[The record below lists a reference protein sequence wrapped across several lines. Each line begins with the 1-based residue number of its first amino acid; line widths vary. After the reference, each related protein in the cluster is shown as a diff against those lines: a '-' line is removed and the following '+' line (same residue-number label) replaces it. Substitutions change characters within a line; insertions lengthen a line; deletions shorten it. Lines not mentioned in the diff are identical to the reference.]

1 MAVSMAALVQKQL
14 HLRESCSNST
24 IGREGR
30 WLIMHH
36 ANNQF
41 YKLMPMMMMVMV
53 MVMLMT
59 MVVMIMNMVD
69 HAHHQT
75 SLQ

>member
-41 YKLMPMMMMVMV
+41 YKLMPMMMMVM
-53 MVMLMT
+53 LMT
-59 MVVMIMNMVD
+59 MVVMIMNIVD
-69 HAHHQT
+69 QAYHQT

>member
-1 MAVSMAALVQKQL
+1 MAANKAAMVQKQL

-30 WLIMHH
+30 WLIMHY

-41 YKLMPMMMMVMV
+41 YKLMSMMMMVMV
-53 MVMLMT
+53 MLMT
-59 MVVMIMNMVD
+59 LMVMIMNMVD
-69 HAHHQT
+69 HAYHQT

>member
-1 MAVSMAALVQKQL
+1 MAANKAALVQKQL

-41 YKLMPMMMMVMV
+41 YKLMPMIMMVSGFGQFI
-53 MVMLMT
+53 LC
-59 MVVMIMNMVD
+59 
-69 HAHHQT
+69 
-75 SLQ
+75 LGLF

>member
-41 YKLMPMMMMVMV
+41 YKLMPMMMMVM
-53 MVMLMT
+53 LMT

-69 HAHHQT
+69 HAYHQT

>member
-53 MVMLMT
+53 MT

-69 HAHHQT
+69 HAYHQT

>member
-41 YKLMPMMMMVMV
+41 YKLMSMMMIVMV
-53 MVMLMT
+53 L
-59 MVVMIMNMVD
+59 
-69 HAHHQT
+69 
-75 SLQ
+75 

>member
-1 MAVSMAALVQKQL
+1 MAVSKAAMVQKQL

-41 YKLMPMMMMVMV
+41 YKLMPMITIV
-53 MVMLMT
+53 MVMLMA
-59 MVVMIMNMVD
+59 MVEVIMNMID
-69 HAHHQT
+69 HAYHQT

>member
-41 YKLMPMMMMVMV
+41 YKLMSMMMMVV
-53 MVMLMT
+53 VMLTT

-69 HAHHQT
+69 HAYHQT